1 MMSHDTQLRSR
12 ADDLAKA
19 LDLAGD
25 RLDPQVAERIRT
37 AIEGVRERLA
47 LGVDHT
53 VVALAGGTGSGKS
66 SLFNRI
72 SRLNFADVGAKRP
85 TTARIT
91 ACSWSDQATALLDWL
106 EVDPERRIT
115 RGSELD
121 GDAEQ
126 GLEGL
131 VLLDLPDH
139 DSIEP
144 AHQEVVDRVL
154 PLVDLLVWVVDPQK
168 YADDAL
174 HSGYLRKS
182 VGLEASMVVALNQI
196 DTVPTTQRGN
206 LVADM
211 GRLLEEDGLSGVYVT
226 MVSARTGEGLGQ
238 VRELLEQAVARR
250 SVAASRVAGEL
261 DRAGALLL
269 EQTPGE
275 VPWTMSTA
283 VEDEVVAIS
292 EATGL
297 SAVAGQVA
305 AAVRN
310 GYGRPE
316 FAPPQADAVAL
327 SRSRWIA
334 RAGRSLRPGWKRALD
349 EAVAPAD
356 RLVEDTRRALS
367 KVSLDTRGPS
377 SARATRTTALVA
389 IGVAV
394 VTGALA
400 ILGSLG
406 VLDLDRAIVATFAVV
421 AGAAVLVT
429 LGFFLAGIQ
438 IRRTLARRREATVLA
453 SGRGAVE
460 RVVQET
466 MGKPTQKLLD
476 EHRRV
481 RELAQSARDTG
492 KALPL
497 TGPLTLPTAKAPSDV
512 STTGPSAQGAGAHDP
527 SA

>member
-1 MMSHDTQLRSR
+1 MTSHDAQLRSR
-12 ADDLAKA
+12 TDDLAKA

-25 RLDPQVAERIRT
+25 RLDPDVAARVRT

-121 GDAEQ
+121 GDGEQ

-139 DSIEP
+139 DSIQP

-174 HSGYLRKS
+174 HSGYLQKS

-269 EQTPGE
+269 EETPGE
-275 VPWTMSTA
+275 VPWSMSGAVDEEVTA
-283 VEDEVVAIS
+283 IGESA
-292 EATGL
+292 GL

-316 FAPPQADAVAL
+316 FAPPQPDAVAL
-327 SRSRWIA
+327 SRSRWVA
-334 RAGRSLRPGWKRALD
+334 RAGKALRPGWKQSLD

-389 IGVAV
+389 TGVAV
-394 VTGALA
+394 LTGVLA

-406 VLDLDRAIVATFAVV
+406 VLDLGEAVVATSAIVAGV
-421 AGAAVLVT
+421 AALTA
-429 LGFFLAGIQ
+429 LGFFLAGVQ

-460 RVVQET
+460 RVVQDA
-466 MGKPTQKLLD
+466 MGRPTQKILD

-481 RELAQSARDTG
+481 RELAQSARETG
-492 KALPL
+492 KASPL
-497 TGPLTLPTAKAPSDV
+497 SGALTLPTAQHLGEVSTDAPSAPDV
-512 STTGPSAQGAGAHDP
+512 AAPEPSA
-527 SA
+527 

>member
-1 MMSHDTQLRSR
+1 MTSHDAQLRSR
-12 ADDLAKA
+12 TDDLAGA

-25 RLDPQVAERIRT
+25 RLDPEVAARVRT

-139 DSIEP
+139 DSIQP

-174 HSGYLRKS
+174 HSGYLQKS

-275 VPWTMSTA
+275 APWSMSAA
-283 VEDEVVAIS
+283 VEEEVSAIG
-292 EATGL
+292 EAAGL

-327 SRSRWIA
+327 TRSRWLA
-334 RAGRSLRPGWKRALD
+334 RAGKALRPGWKQALD

-377 SARATRTTALVA
+377 SARATRTTALA
-389 IGVAV
+389 ALGVAV

-400 ILGSLG
+400 ILSSLG
-406 VLDLDRAIVATFAVV
+406 VLDLSKALVATFAIV
-421 AGAAVLVT
+421 AGAAVLVA

-460 RVVQET
+460 RVVQEA
-466 MGKPTQKLLD
+466 MGKPTQRILD

-481 RELAQSARDTG
+481 RELAQSARENGRAT
-492 KALPL
+492 PL
-497 TGPLTLPTAKAPSDV
+497 SGPLTLPTAQDLGDV
-512 STTGPSAQGAGAHDP
+512 STGGPSARDVEAREP

>member
-144 AHQEVVDRVL
+144 AHQAVVDRVL

-174 HSGYLRKS
+174 HSGYLQKS

-211 GRLLEEDGLSGVYVT
+211 GRLLEEDGLSGVYAPMFQFT
-226 MVSARTGEGLGQ
+226 PS
-238 VRELLEQAVARR
+238 VARYC
-250 SVAASRVAGEL
+250 SS
-261 DRAGALLL
+261 L
-269 EQTPGE
+269 E
-275 VPWTMSTA
+275 
-283 VEDEVVAIS
+283 
-292 EATGL
+292 
-297 SAVAGQVA
+297 
-305 AAVRN
+305 
-310 GYGRPE
+310 
-316 FAPPQADAVAL
+316 
-327 SRSRWIA
+327 
-334 RAGRSLRPGWKRALD
+334 
-349 EAVAPAD
+349 
-356 RLVEDTRRALS
+356 
-367 KVSLDTRGPS
+367 
-377 SARATRTTALVA
+377 
-389 IGVAV
+389 
-394 VTGALA
+394 
-400 ILGSLG
+400 
-406 VLDLDRAIVATFAVV
+406 
-421 AGAAVLVT
+421 
-429 LGFFLAGIQ
+429 
-438 IRRTLARRREATVLA
+438 
-453 SGRGAVE
+453 
-460 RVVQET
+460 
-466 MGKPTQKLLD
+466 
-476 EHRRV
+476 
-481 RELAQSARDTG
+481 
-492 KALPL
+492 
-497 TGPLTLPTAKAPSDV
+497 
-512 STTGPSAQGAGAHDP
+512 
-527 SA
+527 